1 MKNSKAH
8 FLPTAFK
15 ALGNLVTIFACAYAT
30 FLTFHAA
37 TAFVDFI
44 DELVKSHHLFL

>member
-1 MKNSKAH
+1 MKNSKAY

-15 ALGNLVTIFACAYAT
+15 AFGNVVTVFACAYAM

-37 TAFVDFI
+37 AAFVDFI
-44 DELVKSHHLFL
+44 DELIKSHNLFL